1 MITPLHLIITIIAFI
16 IARAIFNY
24 L

>member
-1 MITPLHLIITIIAFI
+1 MITPLHLIITIVAI
-16 IARAIFNY
+16 IIIKTIFSY